1 MYIERSVGDV
11 DRAVQCGGTGRVR
24 GRERKEEAA
33 SVWWGVCVRR
43 ALDGRE
49 HRAVCR
55 TSRNG
60 KACRG
65 PRGPERRGRS
75 RGASYSV
82 VRAGRNSEAQRSERH
97 GAGVRCVQCLQGEH
111 SREFPNLLS
120 VSCPPI
126 ALEIKWAVESEFRYL
141 SKTHAR
147 IIIPYLVSSLV
158 AKEPADQ
165 SGERG
170 HVHTSS
176 IAECLKQSKVP
187 ETKSQKQGVLK
198 LPQSTRARP
207 NAALGRR
214 SRSSRTSAG

>member
-1 MYIERSVGDV
+1 MSVKTNRNRLSLCIVEYIGVVGVAVQEALFDRLCGVEGGEGVYIERSVGDV

-24 GRERKEEAA
+24 GRERKEEAG

-126 ALEIKWAVESEFRYL
+126 ALEIKWAL
-141 SKTHAR
+141 S
-147 IIIPYLVSSLV
+147 LSSDTCPKPML
-158 AKEPADQ
+158 E
-165 SGERG
+165 
-170 HVHTSS
+170 
-176 IAECLKQSKVP
+176 
-187 ETKSQKQGVLK
+187 
-198 LPQSTRARP
+198 
-207 NAALGRR
+207 
-214 SRSSRTSAG
+214 

>member
-1 MYIERSVGDV
+1 MSVKTNRNRLSLCIVEYVGVVRVAVQASFDRLCGVEGGEGVYIERSV
-11 DRAVQCGGTGRVR
+11 VQCGGTGRVR

-126 ALEIKWAVESEFRYL
+126 ALEIKWAL
-141 SKTHAR
+141 S
-147 IIIPYLVSSLV
+147 LSSDTCPKPML
-158 AKEPADQ
+158 E
-165 SGERG
+165 
-170 HVHTSS
+170 
-176 IAECLKQSKVP
+176 
-187 ETKSQKQGVLK
+187 
-198 LPQSTRARP
+198 
-207 NAALGRR
+207 
-214 SRSSRTSAG
+214 